1 MSPERL
7 RPQFRRGELPTDDA
21 KNGDG
26 ARDLA
31 AAVFARLPT
40 L

>member
-1 MSPERL
+1 MSLGATP
-7 RPQFRRGELPTDDA
+7 PAISTGELPTDDA